1 MGAMTGGRGDR
12 ARRPEVRPARVW
24 ARAIRRPWLAAASAV
39 ATAVVIIELLR
50 LLVTPLEQ
58 VSAPITLLL
67 VLGTPTLVATLP
79 RATLRWRVA
88 APFVGLQVG
97 TILNAPVETL
107 SLSAY
112 RESFIAAFAE
122 DGRGLLVILVCTLI
136 ALPFLEAAGAWFRR
150 RELASE
156 PHEASGPTS

>member
-1 MGAMTGGRGDR
+1 MPATTDERGA
-12 ARRPEVRPARVW
+12 AVRFGRVW

-39 ATAVVIIELLR
+39 ATAIVLVQLLR
-50 LLVTPLEQ
+50 LLWTPLEQ

-67 VLGTPTLVATLP
+67 VLGTPTLIATLP

-88 APFVGLQVG
+88 APLVGLQVG
-97 TILNAPVETL
+97 PILNAPVESF

-112 RESFIAAFAE
+112 RDTLTAAFAD

-150 RELASE
+150 RELAR
-156 PHEASGPTS
+156 EAAKRAAPTS

>member
-1 MGAMTGGRGDR
+1 MTATTDEGGAAVRLGR
-12 ARRPEVRPARVW
+12 AW
-24 ARAIRRPWLAAASAV
+24 ARAIHRPWLAAASAV
-39 ATAVVIIELLR
+39 ATAVVLVQLLR
-50 LLVTPLEQ
+50 LLLTPLEQ

-67 VLGTPTLVATLP
+67 VLGTPTLFATLP

-97 TILNAPVETL
+97 PILNAPVESL

-112 RESFIAAFAE
+112 RDTLTAAFAD

-136 ALPFLEAAGAWFRR
+136 ALPFLEVAGAWFRR
-150 RELASE
+150 RELARE
-156 PHEASGPTS
+156 TAKRAAPTS